1 MGILRETFPGHLI
14 SLRGD
19 IGWPA
24 CSPVLNPCDI
34 FLWGYLKSKVYSNSP
49 QSIEQLKDAIRQEIT
64 AISHEMTRQVIDKFR
79 ERLRQCVD
87 NNGSHL
93 TNLISKT

>member
-1 MGILRETFPGHLI
+1 MFPGHLI

-19 IGWPA
+19 MSWPA
-24 CSPVLNPCDI
+24 RSPDLNLCD
-34 FLWGYLKSKVYSNSP
+34 FFPWGYPESKVYSNRP
-49 QSIEQLKDAIRQEIT
+49 QSIEQHKDAIRQEIT
-64 AISHEMTRQVIDKFR
+64 AIPHEMTSRVIDNLL

-93 TNLISKT
+93 TDLIFET